1 MGYTHYY
8 HIQDITKPLMTSEI
22 AQDIESII
30 MASEIPLGD
39 GSDEPDSQPI
49 LEHDLV
55 QVNGIGDEGHETL
68 CYPPDFEWNR
78 KVHRPESLGSSF
90 CKTARKPYDVVVCA
104 ALLAIKHHL
113 GDNVEIHSDGD
124 FDDEWQPAYQLY
136 RKATGRELPPEFREY
151 EEQDELLTADTVE
164 PREAPRATRS
174 RNRRRR
180 P

>member
-8 HIQDITKPLMTSEI
+8 YIQDITKPLMTSEI
-22 AQDIESII
+22 AQDIENII

-78 KVHRPESLGSSF
+78 KVPPAGVPGHPPSARPHASPTTLWYARPSWPSSTTRGATWRSLRTGKF
-90 CKTARKPYDVVVCA
+90 
-104 ALLAIKHHL
+104 
-113 GDNVEIHSDGD
+113 N
-124 FDDEWQPAYQLY
+124 DEWQPAYRLY
-136 RKATGRELPPEFREY
+136 RRATGRELPTEFREY
-151 EEQDELLTADTVE
+151 ERPEELLQGKDEGSQEKVKNE
-164 PREAPRATRS
+164 L
-174 RNRRRR
+174 
-180 P
+180 